1 MKATVERFI
10 LGLVLILCMSA
21 ASSAQEDTSR
31 AGVAPLYKA
40 TKEAHA
46 ADFELK
52 DREGNVYRLS
62 DHRGEVILL
71 NFWATWC
78 GPCREE
84 IPDLKNIYADLKNQ
98 GLSVVGVAL
107 DEQGWK
113 AVRPYAGKMKINYP
127 VVVDDGSARN
137 AYGPF
142 TVVPTTYIIGRKG
155 LIRYYAPGRLN
166 EQKLRPV
173 LQKLLDE
180 SRPGDR

>member
-1 MKATVERFI
+1 MKTTVERLM
-10 LGLVLILCMSA
+10 LGLVLILC
-21 ASSAQEDTSR
+21 ASGVSIAQEDSLQ
-31 AGVAPLYKA
+31 AGVAPLYRA
-40 TKEAHA
+40 TKEARA
-46 ADFELK
+46 ADFELQ

-62 DHRGEVILL
+62 DHRGKVILL

-84 IPDLKNIYADLKNQ
+84 IPDLKNIYADWKDK

-113 AVRPYAGKMKINYP
+113 VVRPYAGDMKINYP
-127 VVVDDGSARN
+127 VVVDDGSARD

-142 TVVPTTYIIGRKG
+142 TVVPTTYIIGREG

-173 LQKLLDE
+173 LKKLLDE
-180 SRPGDR
+180 PRPKDR